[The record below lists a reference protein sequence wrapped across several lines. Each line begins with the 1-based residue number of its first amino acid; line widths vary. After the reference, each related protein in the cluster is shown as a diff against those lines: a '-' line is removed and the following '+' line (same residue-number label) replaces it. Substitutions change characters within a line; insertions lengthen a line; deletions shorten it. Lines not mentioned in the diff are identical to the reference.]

1 MVVWGF
7 CALCELIEGWLWV
20 KQNKISVVSVVK
32 IKKIGGIMELKL
44 IDIERPENANVI
56 IGQTHFIKT
65 VEDVHEA
72 LVTSLPMIKFGLAF
86 CEASGARLIRHSGTD
101 KDLEELAIK
110 NAEKIGAG
118 HSFVLIL
125 GNAFPI
131 NIMKSLKAVDEVLYL
146 YAATANPLKVIV
158 AEEGEQRGI
167 IGVLDGE
174 KPVGVED
181 EKEIASRKELLRKIG
196 YKL

>member
-1 MVVWGF
+1 
-7 CALCELIEGWLWV
+7 
-20 KQNKISVVSVVK
+20 
-32 IKKIGGIMELKL
+32 MEIKL
-44 IDIERPENANVI
+44 IDIEGPEGSNVI

-86 CEASGARLIRHSGTD
+86 CEASGPRLIRHTGTD
-101 KDLEELAIK
+101 KDLENLAVK
-110 NAEKIGAG
+110 NAEEIGAG

-131 NIMKSLKAVDEVLYL
+131 NIMKSLKAVDEILYL

-158 AEEGEQRGI
+158 AEEGDQRGI
-167 IGVLDGE
+167 MGVLDGE
-174 KPVGVED
+174 KPLGVEA
-181 EKEIASRKELLRKIG
+181 EKEINERKDLLRKIG

>member
-1 MVVWGF
+1 
-7 CALCELIEGWLWV
+7 
-20 KQNKISVVSVVK
+20 
-32 IKKIGGIMELKL
+32 MEIKL
-44 IDIERPENANVI
+44 IDIERPENTNVI

-65 VEDVHEA
+65 VEDIHEA

-86 CEASGARLIRHSGTD
+86 SEASGKRLIRHSGTN
-101 KDLEELAIK
+101 KDLENLAIK

-158 AEEGEQRGI
+158 VEDGEQRGI

-174 KPVGVED
+174 KPLGVEG
-181 EKEIASRKELLRKIG
+181 EKDISDRKDLLRKIG
-196 YKL
+196 YKF

>member
-1 MVVWGF
+1 
-7 CALCELIEGWLWV
+7 
-20 KQNKISVVSVVK
+20 
-32 IKKIGGIMELKL
+32 MEIKL
-44 IDIERPENANVI
+44 IDIEMPENANVI

-65 VEDVHEA
+65 VEDIHEA
-72 LVTSLPMIKFGLAF
+72 LVTTLPMIKFGLAF
-86 CEASGARLIRHSGTD
+86 SEASGPRLIRHSGTD
-101 KDLEELAIK
+101 EELENLAIK

-146 YAATANPLKVIV
+146 FTATANPLKVII
-158 AEEGEQRGI
+158 AEEGTQRGI

-174 KPVGVED
+174 KPLGVEGD
-181 EKEIASRKELLRKIG
+181 KDIKDRKNLLRKIG

>member
-1 MVVWGF
+1 
-7 CALCELIEGWLWV
+7 
-20 KQNKISVVSVVK
+20 
-32 IKKIGGIMELKL
+32 MEIKL
-44 IDIERPENANVI
+44 IDIQRPENANVI

-65 VEDVHEA
+65 VEDIHEA
-72 LVTSLPMIKFGLAF
+72 LVTSLPMIKFGIAF
-86 CEASGARLIRHSGTD
+86 SEASGARLIRHSGTD
-101 KDLEELAIK
+101 KDLEDLAVK

-146 YAATANPLKVIV
+146 FAATANPLKVIV
-158 AEEGEQRGI
+158 ACEGEQRGI

-174 KPVGVED
+174 KPVGVEG
-181 EKEIASRKELLRKIG
+181 EKDIADRKDLLRKIG
-196 YKL
+196 YKF

>member
-1 MVVWGF
+1 M
-7 CALCELIEGWLWV
+7 E
-20 KQNKISVVSVVK
+20 
-32 IKKIGGIMELKL
+32 IKLV
-44 IDIERPENANVI
+44 DIERPENTNVI

-65 VEDVHEA
+65 VEDIHEA
-72 LVTSLPMIKFGLAF
+72 LVTSLPMIKFGVAF
-86 CEASGARLIRHSGTD
+86 SEASGARLIRHSGTD
-101 KDLEELAIK
+101 KELEDLAIK

-146 YAATANPLKVIV
+146 FAATANPLKVIV
-158 AEEGEQRGI
+158 GEEGEQRGI

-174 KPVGVED
+174 KPLGVER
-181 EKEIASRKELLRKIG
+181 EKDIADRKDLLRKIG